1 MRPVSVAFSAL
12 ILVISS
18 GCQTARVLYKNFD
31 QVQLSSGYLIQHSPY
46 IVVAVVDGPRVK
58 SGPPGLVAR
67 PNNWPPFPAQRY
79 QFTLTV
85 QRSLRGE
92 LPAGETISVLGYQS
106 EDKVF
111 IGSPQGLC
119 GQPGERAI
127 YFLKK
132 IGDAFWAMQ
141 NQYVSWLDLDN
152 RMDLGAI
159 KGEHEIALTIWRLM
173 IAPLQS
179 GAKPTTQNELS
190 KILGATGTELGRA
203 RSVKLLSAAMD
214 DSSSRNFQA
223 ETCVWLNT
231 VEWGLGLEKCA
242 ERPREEPGVSEQQ
255 RAELSEVL
263 NKAPESNAK
272 MRSILGARDIAQIAF
287 WTNSND
293 PMKIRDFLCL
303 LSGHTDREIA
313 KLASKLL
320 IDGYGGS
327 VCSAAR

>member
-1 MRPVSVAFSAL
+1 LYRDFDQAQ
-12 ILVISS
+12 ISS
-18 GCQTARVLYKNFD
+18 SDLLKR
-31 QVQLSSGYLIQHSPY
+31 SPY

-67 PNNWPPFPAQRY
+67 PNNAPSFPAQRY
-79 QFTLTV
+79 QFTLTI

-111 IGSPQGLC
+111 IGPPQGLC
-119 GQPGERAI
+119 GRPGERAI

-132 IGDAFWAMQ
+132 IGDTFWVMQ
-141 NQYVSWLDLDN
+141 NQYVSWIGLDN

-159 KGEHEIALTIWRLM
+159 KGEDDIALTIWRLM
-173 IAPLQS
+173 VAPLRNA
-179 GAKPTTQNELS
+179 AKPTTQNELS
-190 KILGATGTELGRA
+190 KILEATGTDLGRA

-214 DSSSRNFQA
+214 DSSNRNFQI

-231 VEWGLGLEKCA
+231 VEWGLGMEKCA
-242 ERPREEPGVSEQQ
+242 ERLREELGVSEQQ

-263 NKAPESNAK
+263 SKTPEANAK
-272 MRSILGARDIAQIAF
+272 MRSILGARGTAQIPF
-287 WTNSND
+287 WANSND

-303 LSGHTDREIA
+303 LTEHTDREIA
-313 KLASKLL
+313 RLASKQLT
-320 IDGYGGS
+320 DRYGAS
-327 VCSAAR
+327 VCPSAH

>member
-1 MRPVSVAFSAL
+1 MRPLWVAFSAL
-12 ILVISS
+12 ILALSS
-18 GCQTARVLYKNFD
+18 GCQTARVLYKDFD
-31 QVQLSSGYLIQHSPY
+31 QAQLSYSDLLERSPY

-85 QRSLRGE
+85 QRSLRDE

-106 EDKVF
+106 EDKIF
-111 IGSPQGLC
+111 IGRPQGLC

-132 IGDAFWAMQ
+132 IGDTFWVME
-141 NQYVSWLDLDN
+141 NQYVSWIVLDN
-152 RMDLGAI
+152 RIDLRAI
-159 KGEHEIALTIWRLM
+159 KGEDDIALTIWRLM
-173 IAPLQS
+173 VAPLQS

-190 KILGATGTELGRA
+190 KVLGATGTELGRA
-203 RSVKLLSAAMD
+203 RWVKLMSAAMSG
-214 DSSSRNFQA
+214 SSNRNFKV

-242 ERPREEPGVSEQQ
+242 ERLREDPGISEQQ
-255 RAELSEVL
+255 RAELNEVL
-263 NKAPESNAK
+263 SKTPEANAK
-272 MRSILGARDIAQIAF
+272 IRSILGTRDVAQIAF
-287 WTNSND
+287 WANSND

-303 LSGHTDREIA
+303 LTGHTDREIA
-313 KLASKLL
+313 ESASKLL
-320 IDGYGGS
+320 MEHYGGS
-327 VCSAAR
+327 VCWSAR